1 VRAHIQLPTRAPS
14 RLSPSLALLCSN
26 HEFTNRKIMFP
37 PSRSAADEREVLKAT
52 MAAQGLSVVELERS
66 GIRRPWHYVRGASR
80 NRRMAART
88 PFTMT
93 GPATG
98 SHLLKT
104 ADDPSGRRVVGTFG
118 NCSGGTTP
126 WGIVL
131 SGEENFDNYFVADP
145 TAVGSR
151 RYALKKRQSIYG
163 WEAVDPRFDAT
174 APDYAA
180 EPHRFGYI
188 IEIDP
193 FDPRSMPRKVRLES
207 VPRLRVRRGGGYL
220 LRRLAGPSRTHF
232 LSGQCRL
239 RFGWQP
245 ADCHRRRPCFAIQG
259 GRIVPGAAG
268 GCRPRTCGAVPRRAS
283 PGRNLRSGHS

>member
-1 VRAHIQLPTRAPS
+1 
-14 RLSPSLALLCSN
+14 
-26 HEFTNRKIMFP
+26 MFP

-66 GIRRPWHYVRGASR
+66 GTRRPWHYVRGASR

-131 SGEENFDNYFVADP
+131 SGEENFDNYFGRSNRSRQPSLRAEEEAEHLRVGGRRPPLRRHCAGLCSRAPPVRLHHRDRSLRSQVDAAQGSPGICSSSAGTPRRRIPTSPAGRAQSHPFPVRTMSPSIRLATCGLPP
-145 TAVGSR
+145 TA
-151 RYALKKRQSIYG
+151 
-163 WEAVDPRFDAT
+163 P
-174 APDYAA
+174 
-180 EPHRFGYI
+180 
-188 IEIDP
+188 
-193 FDPRSMPRKVRLES
+193 
-207 VPRLRVRRGGGYL
+207 L
-220 LRRLAGPSRTHF
+220 LRYPRRT
-232 LSGQCRL
+232 
-239 RFGWQP
+239 
-245 ADCHRRRPCFAIQG
+245 DCS
-259 GRIVPGAAG
+259 
-268 GCRPRTCGAVPRRAS
+268 GCRWRVPTADMWCSSSPCQSRPKPAVRSFMIVWVGLCLRAAS
-283 PGRNLRSGHS
+283 R